1 MYEIN
6 SGDMTAYSE
15 TIVFVRLLDNGNY
28 TPTTEAEAGG
38 FCAKIGVIDKDEDGT
53 EITTLR
59 DTVFQFEPNSLKGD
73 EPVGSFTQTNGAEII
88 TEQGAELAAMEA
100 GIAEGV
106 NSIVDDE

>member
-1 MYEIN
+1 MYQIN

-28 TPTTEAEAGG
+28 TPASKAEAGG
-38 FCAKIGVIDKDEDGT
+38 FCAKIGVIDKDEDGN

-59 DTVFQFEPNSLKGD
+59 DTVYQFSEGSLKGD
-73 EPVGSFTQTNGAEII
+73 EPIGSFTQTNGAEII
-88 TEQGAELAAMEA
+88 TEQEQELTALAT

>member
-1 MYEIN
+1 MYKIN
-6 SGDMTAYSE
+6 SGETAAYSE
-15 TIVFVRLLDNGNY
+15 TIVFVRLLDNGSY

-38 FCAKIGVIDKDEDGT
+38 FCAKIGVIDTDEDGN

-59 DTVFQFEPNSLKGD
+59 DTVYQFTEGSLKGD
-73 EPVGSFTQTNGAEII
+73 EPVGSFEQVQGAEII